1 MLQNSGLVLTIRYI
15 KYVNKFTYLYQM
27 KNIAFT
33 SEQREQIIDMA
44 LGWYA
49 DWKHDEPT
57 VYTETVEERRQL
69 MLPLNN
75 SQLIKH
81 LQEFYAPDIWDFIN
95 Y

>member
-1 MLQNSGLVLTIRYI
+1 M
-15 KYVNKFTYLYQM
+15 K

-33 SEQREQIIDMA
+33 SEQREEIIDMV
-44 LGWYA
+44 LGWFE
-49 DWKHDEPT
+49 DWKLNEPT

-75 SQLIKH
+75 SELIKH
-81 LQEFYAPDIWDFIN
+81 IQELYAKDIWDYIN